1 MVNPFLV
8 GQRVYL
14 RPFQR
19 ADAPVLVRCM
29 NDPAV
34 RRALLLER
42 PITLEEEEEFL
53 ARLAGNKEL
62 VLLGVVARDGDRLV
76 GSTGLSAIQPSS
88 RQAQFGIFI
97 GGPEEWGKGYG
108 TEATEL
114 MVGYGFET
122 LNLNRIWL
130 HVFEDNLRAIRIYEK
145 LGFARE
151 GLLRQAVFREG
162 RYLDEVSMAVLQE
175 EWRRG
180 HPAGRATLADR
191 AAE

>member
-19 ADAPVLVRCM
+19 ADAPVLVRFM

-53 ARLAGNKEL
+53 VRLGGNKEM

-76 GSTGLSAIQPSS
+76 GSITDRSEQLVLGASNPVFVSK
-88 RQAQFGIFI
+88 AQWKQIDDPARNPVI
-97 GGPEEWGKGYG
+97 WQRVDADWDCARL
-108 TEATEL
+108 ATE
-114 MVGYGFET
+114 
-122 LNLNRIWL
+122 
-130 HVFEDNLRAIRIYEK
+130 
-145 LGFARE
+145 
-151 GLLRQAVFREG
+151 
-162 RYLDEVSMAVLQE
+162 
-175 EWRRG
+175 
-180 HPAGRATLADR
+180 RATIFPPKPLADW
-191 AAE
+191 

>member
-19 ADAPVLVRCM
+19 ADAPVLVRSM

-34 RRALLLER
+34 RRSLLLER

-53 ARLAGNKEL
+53 ARLTGNKEM

-97 GGPEEWGKGYG
+97 GGSEEWGKGYG

-130 HVFEDNLRAIRIYEK
+130 HVFEDNLRAISVYEK
-145 LGFARE
+145 IGFA
-151 GLLRQAVFREG
+151 REG
-162 RYLDEVSMAVLQE
+162 RYLDRLSMAVLQE

-180 HPAGRATLADR
+180 MCRAGRPSRHRRRESARQLVTR
-191 AAE
+191 